1 MQKNPLIQFGN
12 VPITVSTLRS
22 CFTDLDAPQKKIIAL
37 EKAGEIIRL
46 KRNLYVVN
54 AELSGKPISIPLC
67 ANHIYG
73 PSYVSSRWALQWYG
87 LIPERIYRVD
97 SMTTKHSRCFE
108 TPLGV
113 FDFHQ
118 ITPDYHSV
126 GVNVVQDGD
135 VSYLMASPEKALCDM
150 ILLDMY
156 VPNRSVVRLEQ
167 YLREDVRLDMDEFM
181 KFDIDILKLCAEF
194 GGKKTIFNNLIKILK
209 Q

>member
-1 MQKNPLIQFGN
+1 MRKNPLIQFGN
-12 VPITVSTLRS
+12 VPITLSALRS
-22 CFTDLDAPQKKIIAL
+22 CFLGLEAPQKKIIAL

-54 AELSGKPISIPLC
+54 AEISGKPISIPLC

-73 PSYVSSRWALQWYG
+73 PSYVTSRWALQWYG
-87 LIPERIYRVD
+87 LIPERIFRVD

-118 ITPDYHSV
+118 TTPEYHSI
-126 GVNVVQDGD
+126 GVSVIQDND
-135 VSYLMASPEKALCDM
+135 ASCLMASPEKALCDM

-167 YLREDVRLDMDEFM
+167 YLSEDIRLDMDEFM

-194 GGKKTIFNNLIKILK
+194 GGKKAIFNNLIKIIK

>member
-1 MQKNPLIQFGN
+1 M
-12 VPITVSTLRS
+12 SALRS
-22 CFTDLDAPQKKIIAL
+22 CFTGLAAPNKKIIAL

-46 KRNLYVVN
+46 KRNLYVVSS
-54 AELSGKPISIPLC
+54 EVSGKPISIPLC

-87 LIPERIYRVD
+87 LIPERIFRVD

-108 TPLGV
+108 TSLGV

-118 ITPDYHSV
+118 VTPDYHSV
-126 GVNVVQDGD
+126 GVKVVQEDG

-150 ILLDMY
+150 ILLDIY

-167 YLREDVRLDMDEFM
+167 YLSEDIRLDMDEFM
-181 KFDIDILKLCAEF
+181 KFDIDILRLCAEF
-194 GGKKTIFNNLIKILK
+194 GGKKAIFNNLIKIIK